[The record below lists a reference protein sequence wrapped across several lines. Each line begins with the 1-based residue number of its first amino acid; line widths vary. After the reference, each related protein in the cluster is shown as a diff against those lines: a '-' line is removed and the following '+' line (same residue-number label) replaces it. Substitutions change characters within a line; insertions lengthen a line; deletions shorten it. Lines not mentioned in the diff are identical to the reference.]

1 MNARQEESRLAS
13 YHAFGGGV
21 AKASVSVLHDELLL
35 RRVGGRVVD
44 KVQEP
49 ANTAMP
55 RQILRREAE
64 RGREGLG
71 CVTFPNR

>member
-1 MNARQEESRLAS
+1 MKAREPRPAS
-13 YHAFGGGV
+13 NHAFGGSV
-21 AKASVSVLHDELLL
+21 AKASMSVLHDELLL
-35 RRVGGRVVD
+35 GRVGGRIVD

-55 RQILRREAE
+55 RQNVRREAE

>member
-1 MNARQEESRLAS
+1 MSARQEEPRLAS
-13 YHAFGGGV
+13 NHAFAGGA

-35 RRVGGRVVD
+35 GRVGGRVVD

-49 ANTAMP
+49 ANKAMP
-55 RQILRREAE
+55 RQILRSEAE